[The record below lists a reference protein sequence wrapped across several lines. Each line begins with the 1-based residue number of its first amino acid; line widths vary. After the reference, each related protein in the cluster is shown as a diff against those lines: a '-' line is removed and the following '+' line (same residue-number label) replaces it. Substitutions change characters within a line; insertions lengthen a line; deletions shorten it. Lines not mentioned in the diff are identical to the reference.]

1 MKQILFILTLFIG
14 VYNKVLAQQS
24 FNWSDS
30 IVKIGETRNI
40 RITMDYKSCNL
51 IPWYKY
57 DDNKLTLDTLVTFLH
72 NNTDISAALIWHT
85 GTLGSSQYNFYYS
98 KKLADALLKELIR
111 IGISERR
118 ITAIGLGESRPII
131 SEEEIK
137 SIDDHDR
144 KIQLDSINRRIEIII
159 TSVPVR
165 K

>member
-1 MKQILFILTLFIG
+1 MKRILFLPLIIG
-14 VYNKVLAQQS
+14 LYSRVLAQDT
-24 FNWSDS
+24 FNWNDS
-30 IVKIGETRNI
+30 LVKIGQTRNI
-40 RITMDYKSCNL
+40 RIFMDYKSCNL

-57 DDNKLTLDTLVTFLH
+57 DDNKLTLDTVITFLNK
-72 NNTDISAALIWHT
+72 NNDISIALIWHT

-98 KKLADALLKELIR
+98 KKLADALLKELISL
-111 IGISERR
+111 GVSERR